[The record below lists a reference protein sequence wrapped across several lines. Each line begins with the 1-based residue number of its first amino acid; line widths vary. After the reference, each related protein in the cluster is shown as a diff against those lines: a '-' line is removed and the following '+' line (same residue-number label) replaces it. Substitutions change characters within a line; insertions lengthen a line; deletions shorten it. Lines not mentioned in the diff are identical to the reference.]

1 MFQAIGAIAYVHL
14 NGFMHRDIK
23 PENFLVTQ

>member
-1 MFQAIGAIAYVHL
+1 MFQAIGAISYVHL

>member
-14 NGFMHRDIK
+14 NGFMHRDLK
-23 PENFLVTQ
+23 PENYLIT